1 MKNKEI
7 LYLITK
13 WVELNQKTI
22 SHYFLF
28 KHYSEDHQKDFCVPN
43 DLSMARGRGWDRC
56 SEVPGYSRRRP
67 YKSAVTHQNRIFSG
81 NVVLFRRTHKSSG
94 REREGG

>member
-28 KHYSEDHQKDFCVPN
+28 KHYSGKIFVYQMT
-43 DLSMARGRGWDRC
+43 SQWRGG
-56 SEVPGYSRRRP
+56 EGGIGVVKSR
-67 YKSAVTHQNRIFSG
+67 ATHGGGPISPQNRIFSA